1 MILKMR
7 MGEKATNLNNLIFS
21 ILMHIP
27 KRYGQ
32 SKIDKCPF
40 CQKHAT
46 TLNKQ
51 QVPVCASHKEEL
63 LDDLKCVCGS
73 TLDILQGKFG
83 VFFSCMKCG
92 NMNLRK
98 VMEINAIKP
107 KNNSYNNDKEDNGNK
122 KIDNNG
128 KKIDKQNNKGDF
140 LQNRKEITVK
150 SDDPRYFD

>member
-1 MILKMR
+1 
-7 MGEKATNLNNLIFS
+7 
-21 ILMHIP
+21 MHIP

-51 QVPVCASHKEEL
+51 GVPVCASHKEEL
-63 LDDLKCVCGS
+63 IDDLKCVCGS
-73 TLDILQGKFG
+73 TLDMLQGKFG

-98 VMEINAIKP
+98 VLEFNAVKP
-107 KNNSYNNDKEDNGNK
+107 KMKNEKFSQRNEKTQTK
-122 KIDNNG
+122 
-128 KKIDKQNNKGDF
+128 
-140 LQNRKEITVK
+140 KEITVR

>member
-1 MILKMR
+1 MY
-7 MGEKATNLNNLIFS
+7 
-21 ILMHIP
+21 IP

-32 SKIDKCPF
+32 SKIDICPF
-40 CQKHAT
+40 CQKQAT

-51 QVPVCASHKEEL
+51 QVPVCASHKEEM

-73 TLDILQGKFG
+73 TLDMLQGKFG

-98 VMEINAIKP
+98 VMEINTIKP
-107 KNNSYNNDKEDNGNK
+107 KSDSDNNKDNTNNNYNNKKDDNNK
-122 KIDNNG
+122 KIYSQSN
-128 KKIDKQNNKGDF
+128 KKDF
-140 LQNRKEITVK
+140 LQNRKEITVR

>member
-1 MILKMR
+1 MR
-7 MGEKATNLNNLIFS
+7 
-21 ILMHIP
+21 IP

-32 SKIDKCPF
+32 SRIDKCPF
-40 CQKHAT
+40 CQKQST

-51 QVPVCASHKEEL
+51 GVPVCASHKEEM

-73 TLDILQGKFG
+73 TLDMLKGKFG

-107 KNNSYNNDKEDNGNK
+107 KSNSYNNKDNTNNSYNDKKDNNNK
-122 KIDNNG
+122 KIDNLSN
-128 KKIDKQNNKGDF
+128 KKDF
-140 LQNRKEITVK
+140 LQNKKEITVR